1 MVSQI
6 IQRNGAL
13 ESPAQLAYRHEAKAQ
28 LADQAGQPT
37 SPCASGA
44 LPLCQGRVCPES
56 TGMIQPMAVLGFFF
70 GMLATL
76 AEGLLVYHG
85 LPALARAFPVGD
97 GIASVVAIFFLTF
110 LVGLVVSRWPHFG
123 PGRSLQAASWGTLV
137 GFAAPTVLVCSVILS
152 DPDVAMKVQLSMT
165 AVGLLM
171 GLFGA
176 WCGCKPNL
184 LRPGVDSPSPSP

>member
-123 PGRSLQAASWGTLV
+123 PGRSLQAASWDAGGLCGADRAGMLGHPERSGRGHESATLDDGRGPPDGPV
-137 GFAAPTVLVCSVILS
+137 RSLVRL
-152 DPDVAMKVQLSMT
+152 
-165 AVGLLM
+165 
-171 GLFGA
+171 
-176 WCGCKPNL
+176 
-184 LRPGVDSPSPSP
+184 